1 MFRRYFWLKK
11 DLNILFKIK
20 PANLSSICPPTL
32 ASGSGNGNISQSL
45 QFWFDM
51 VQGFGFYSI
60 LSLGPDLY
68 LDRTG
73 PQSSENQN
81 LEPHDQTAKI
91 FTYRLTLGG
100 SWIPV
105 RKRINEIRL
114 CHNTFDSGTT
124 VSDRCLTDTT
134 KRTSKRALI
143 KKRFHFK
150 KIKNFL
156 KRKFGKFSKN

>member
-1 MFRRYFWLKK
+1 MCRRYFWLKK
-11 DLNILFKIK
+11 DQKILFKIK
-20 PANLSSICPPTL
+20 SANLRSICPPTL
-32 ASGSGNGNISQSL
+32 ASVSGNGNMPQSL
-45 QFWFDM
+45 QIWHGPRFWFC
-51 VQGFGFYSI
+51 SI
-60 LSLGPDLY
+60 LGLGPDLY
-68 LDRTG
+68 LDWTG
-73 PQSSENQN
+73 PLSEKIKTSNLTWSNRQN
-81 LEPHDQTAKI
+81 TI
-91 FTYRLTLGG
+91 TYWLTLGG

-114 CHNTFDSGTT
+114 CHNTFDSGTD

-134 KRTSKRALI
+134 KWTSKRALI

>member
-20 PANLSSICPPTL
+20 PANLRSICPPTL
-32 ASGSGNGNISQSL
+32 ASVSGNGNISNSL
-45 QFWFDM
+45 QFWFRM
-51 VQGFGFYSI
+51 VRGFGFALFLASALIYTWTE
-60 LSLGPDLY
+60 PDHY
-68 LDRTG
+68 RRKSKPHTW
-73 PQSSENQN
+73 SNRQN
-81 LEPHDQTAKI
+81 I
-91 FTYRLTLGG
+91 TYRLTLGG

-114 CHNTFDSGTT
+114 CHNTFDSGTA

-134 KRTSKRALI
+134 KKTSKRALI